1 MVCPAS
7 FGIAQEIVVPD
18 DCYGPGFHGSILSE
32 YTQLF
37 GLADHLAH
45 LAEKPANVY
54 LFQYRKFVTSTSGS
68 RRSSNMPHAFASDPT
83 EAHELFPE
91 PDVLAGLPGQLLTV
105 PALKLE
111 RSIALQYAAHHPVE
125 DFAALAVAC
134 SLSGALNPDQI
145 GRFINCPILFPS
157 PALCLMPTPVFLE
170 MMSTLRKVWQAFV
183 PHFLQ
188 KREGYQRRVG
198 GFLLE
203 RLHSF
208 LLLDHITSLPVERTT
223 VGKLVI
229 VSESEVVQPTI

>member
-1 MVCPAS
+1 MVCPAT
-7 FGIAQEIVVPD
+7 FGIAGELVVPD

-37 GLADHLAH
+37 GLADHLAQ

-54 LFQYRKFVTSTSGS
+54 LFQYRKFVSCASGS
-68 RRSSNMPHAFASDPT
+68 RRSSNVPHAFASDPA
-83 EAHELFPE
+83 EAREIFPGPE
-91 PDVLAGLPGQLLTV
+91 VLAGLPGQLLTS

-111 RSIALQYAAHHPVE
+111 RSIALQYAIHHLVE

-134 SLSGALNPDQI
+134 SLSGVLDPNRI
-145 GRFINCPILFPS
+145 GRFINCPIMFPS

-203 RLHSF
+203 RLHGF
-208 LLLDHITSLPVERTT
+208 LLLDHVTSLPVERTT
-223 VGKLVI
+223 VGRLVI
-229 VSESEVVQPTI
+229 VSESEVVQPTV